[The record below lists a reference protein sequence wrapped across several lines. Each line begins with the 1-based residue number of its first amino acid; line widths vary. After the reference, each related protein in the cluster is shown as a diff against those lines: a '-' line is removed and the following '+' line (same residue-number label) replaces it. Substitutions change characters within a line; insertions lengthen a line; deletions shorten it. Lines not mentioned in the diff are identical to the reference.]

1 MERAGLGAQLELAD
15 GNGQVRDKRRVRGQG
30 GAGRQAGPEPE
41 ARVAWWAGARVAW
54 RARGADRLAGAGR
67 IPHAK
72 KKKGLAIERPPKEE
86 AIRQARPFER
96 SKRNG

>member
-1 MERAGLGAQLELAD
+1 MERAGLGAQPELAD

-30 GAGRQAGPEPE
+30 GAGRQAGPGPE
-41 ARVAWWAGARVAW
+41 ARFAW
-54 RARGADRLAGAGR
+54 RAGAQGV
-67 IPHAK
+67 PHIRRK
-72 KKKGLAIERPPKEE
+72 KKDLVVEQPPKEE

>member
-1 MERAGLGAQLELAD
+1 MERAGLGAQPELAD

-54 RARGADRLAGAGR
+54 RTRARGV
-67 IPHAK
+67 PHIRR
-72 KKKGLAIERPPKEE
+72 KKKGLAVEWPPKEE
-86 AIRQARPFER
+86 AIRRARPFER

>member
-1 MERAGLGAQLELAD
+1 MERAGLGAQPELAD

-41 ARVAWWAGARVAW
+41 ARVAWWAG
-54 RARGADRLAGAGR
+54 GAGRLAGAGS

-72 KKKGLAIERPPKEE
+72 KKKDLVVEWPPKEE
-86 AIRQARPFER
+86 AIRRARPFER
-96 SKRNG
+96 GKRNC